1 MRNILNLI
9 KKAKNGDGEAYL
21 SLFQNYEADI
31 YRMAFLY
38 INNKEDTLDVV
49 QEKAYQSFKSLPTLR
64 EPKYFKTWLIR
75 IAINCALDLLRK
87 RSKIVS
93 IDTIQ
98 KELPLKQKE
107 GKDWVL
113 SIVLED
119 LIYSLKN
126 DEKTVILLR
135 FYHDFTIKEVAE
147 FLNIP
152 LGTANTL
159 LYRALKNYGFPWKRV
174 IYMNHDIKREFGK
187 IPLPEELHERSIAGI
202 NKALNKFNQR
212 KRNEKRFS
220 KPKFAIVAA
229 ILVMTSFGIAFR
241 MEIAAAVHKFIQFIP
256 GLGAVEMEQ
265 PMALYILKEPV
276 IFQKD
281 AGELKL
287 VAFSSDKN
295 ETIIKLAGINIVD
308 IPQEIILENGKGEQ
322 FKPDSY
328 GSFYSEAEWGA
339 TYWYEGDLNIDG
351 KVTVEIMD
359 GLKKRFSFS

>member
-1 MRNILNLI
+1 
-9 KKAKNGDGEAYL
+9 
-21 SLFQNYEADI
+21 
-31 YRMAFLY
+31 
-38 INNKEDTLDVV
+38 
-49 QEKAYQSFKSLPTLR
+49 
-64 EPKYFKTWLIR
+64 
-75 IAINCALDLLRK
+75 
-87 RSKIVS
+87 
-93 IDTIQ
+93 
-98 KELPLKQKE
+98 
-107 GKDWVL
+107 
-113 SIVLED
+113 
-119 LIYSLKN
+119 
-126 DEKTVILLR
+126 
-135 FYHDFTIKEVAE
+135 
-147 FLNIP
+147 
-152 LGTANTL
+152 
-159 LYRALKNYGFPWKRV
+159 
-174 IYMNHDIKREFGK
+174 MNHDIKREFGK
-187 IPLPEELHERSIAGI
+187 IPLPEELHERSLAGI
-202 NKALNKFNQR
+202 NKALNKINQR

-281 AGELKL
+281 AGEIKL

>member
-1 MRNILNLI
+1 
-9 KKAKNGDGEAYL
+9 
-21 SLFQNYEADI
+21 
-31 YRMAFLY
+31 
-38 INNKEDTLDVV
+38 
-49 QEKAYQSFKSLPTLR
+49 
-64 EPKYFKTWLIR
+64 
-75 IAINCALDLLRK
+75 
-87 RSKIVS
+87 
-93 IDTIQ
+93 
-98 KELPLKQKE
+98 
-107 GKDWVL
+107 
-113 SIVLED
+113 
-119 LIYSLKN
+119 
-126 DEKTVILLR
+126 
-135 FYHDFTIKEVAE
+135 
-147 FLNIP
+147 
-152 LGTANTL
+152 
-159 LYRALKNYGFPWKRV
+159 
-174 IYMNHDIKREFGK
+174 MNHDIKREFGK

-202 NKALNKFNQR
+202 NKALNEINQR

-220 KPKFAIVAA
+220 KPKLAIVAA

-256 GLGAVEMEQ
+256 GFGAVEMEQ

-281 AGELKL
+281 AGEIKL

-359 GLKKRFSFS
+359 GLKKSSASASRNG

>member
-1 MRNILNLI
+1 M
-9 KKAKNGDGEAYL
+9 
-21 SLFQNYEADI
+21 FQNYEANI

-152 LGTANTL
+152 LGTAKTL
-159 LYRALKNYGFPWKRV
+159 LYRALKKLRISV
-174 IYMNHDIKREFGK
+174 
-187 IPLPEELHERSIAGI
+187 
-202 NKALNKFNQR
+202 
-212 KRNEKRFS
+212 EKS
-220 KPKFAIVAA
+220 D
-229 ILVMTSFGIAFR
+229 
-241 MEIAAAVHKFIQFIP
+241 
-256 GLGAVEMEQ
+256 
-265 PMALYILKEPV
+265 LYE
-276 IFQKD
+276 
-281 AGELKL
+281 
-287 VAFSSDKN
+287 S
-295 ETIIKLAGINIVD
+295 
-308 IPQEIILENGKGEQ
+308 
-322 FKPDSY
+322 
-328 GSFYSEAEWGA
+328 
-339 TYWYEGDLNIDG
+339 
-351 KVTVEIMD
+351 
-359 GLKKRFSFS
+359 